1 MTTFAMGGDTTVHR
15 LGYGAMRITGKGVW
29 GWPEDRAAAKDVL
42 KRAVELGVQLIDTA
56 DAYGPETSE
65 YLIAEALHPYD
76 GLTIA
81 TKGGLERKGPGE
93 WQSNGRPE
101 HLTIACLNSLRRLEV
116 DCIDLYQLHAV
127 DDDVPL
133 EESLG
138 ALADLQKE
146 GKIRHVGVSNMNLA
160 QLKRAREV
168 VEVVTV
174 QNRYNLTD
182 RKHEDVVDHCTEHGI
197 GFIPWFPLAAG
208 DLVEHESFRQLADKH
223 DASAGQLALA
233 WLLKRSPVML
243 PIPGTSSVAHLEQN
257 VAAREITLSD
267 EDFET
272 LSELAAG

>member
-1 MTTFAMGGDTTVHR
+1 MTTFTIGGDTAVHR
-15 LGYGAMRITGKGVW
+15 LGFGAMRITGAGVW
-29 GWPEDRAAAKDVL
+29 GWPADRDAAKGVL
-42 KRAVELGVQLIDTA
+42 KRAVELGVELIDTA

-81 TKGGLERKGPGE
+81 TKGGLERKGPGK

-116 DCIDLYQLHAV
+116 DCIDLYQLHTV

-146 GKIRHVGVSNMNLA
+146 GKIRHIGVSNMDLP

-168 VEVVTV
+168 VDVVSV
-174 QNRYNLTD
+174 QNRYNLAD
-182 RKHEDVVDHCTEHGI
+182 RKHEDVVDYCTEHGI

-208 DLVEHESFRQLADKH
+208 DLVEHESFRQLAEQH

-243 PIPGTSSVAHLEQN
+243 PIPGTSSTAHLEQN
-257 VAAREITLSD
+257 VAARDVTLSD
-267 EDFET
+267 EDFEA
-272 LSELAAG
+272 LSELAGG

>member
-1 MTTFAMGGDTTVHR
+1 MTTLTIGGDTAVHR
-15 LGYGAMRITGKGVW
+15 LGFGAMRITGAGVW
-29 GWPEDRAAAKDVL
+29 GWPADRDAAKGVL
-42 KRAVELGVQLIDTA
+42 KRAVELGVELIDTA
-56 DAYGPETSE
+56 DAYGSETSE

-81 TKGGLERKGPGE
+81 TKGGLERKGPGK

-116 DCIDLYQLHAV
+116 DCIDLYQLHTV

-146 GKIRHVGVSNMNLA
+146 GKIRHIGVSNMDLP

-168 VEVVTV
+168 VDVVSV
-174 QNRYNLTD
+174 QNRYNLAD
-182 RKHEDVVDHCTEHGI
+182 RKHEDVVDYCTEHGI

-208 DLVEHESFRQLADKH
+208 DLVEHESFRQLAEQH

-243 PIPGTSSVAHLEQN
+243 PIPGTSSTAHLEQN
-257 VAAREITLSD
+257 VAARDVTLSD
-267 EDFET
+267 EDFEA
-272 LSELAAG
+272 LSELAGG